1 MVNHLPLQV
10 RQASIDDAVNVAELF
25 LTTRRDAMPYL
36 PTLYT
41 DDQIRQ
47 WIAKVVFVK
56 CAVWVAETQGQIAGF
71 MALVGDRLE
80 HLYILPSYQRQGIG
94 SQLLGKAKQLSP
106 QRLEL
111 YVFQKNTPAR
121 SFYQAHGFA
130 EVESGDGSGNEEQE
144 PDVRCVWTGDG
155 GDVREK

>member
-56 CAVWVAETQGQIAGF
+56 CAVWVAETQGRIAGF

-80 HLYILPSYQRQGIG
+80 LKGCTKMAL
-94 SQLLGKAKQLSP
+94 
-106 QRLEL
+106 
-111 YVFQKNTPAR
+111 TPL
-121 SFYQAHGFA
+121 
-130 EVESGDGSGNEEQE
+130 
-144 PDVRCVWTGDG
+144 
-155 GDVREK
+155 